1 MVIDTTNDNLNDV
14 QYNSYIPRSLN
25 ADDANQIIFVLKEVL
40 NFLNKG
46 MNKFC
51 EYS

>member
-1 MVIDTTNDNLNDV
+1 MVIDTTNDDI
-14 QYNSYIPRSLN
+14 YNSYIPRSLN

-40 NFLNKG
+40 NFVNKG